1 MKWVYYAVQIGFT
14 TLVVW
19 GMSND
24 PNASVKPYDTAVIVT
39 AFMMSVI
46 PTAMLYWSV
55 EFFRWLRGKWTKTPY
70 KPVSI
75 NGGVPV
81 GLAAYYGPEA
91 KKRLNP
97 PTSKPDYQGSER
109 IDPPRI
115 RDERL

>member
-14 TLVVW
+14 TWLVW
-19 GMSND
+19 GMSNN
-24 PNASVKPYDTAVIVT
+24 PNSSLKPYEPGMIVG

-46 PTAMLYWSV
+46 PTAMLYWTV
-55 EFFRWLRGKWTKTPY
+55 EFFRWLRGKWTGTPY

-91 KKRLNP
+91 KKRLKA
-97 PTSKPDYQGSER
+97 PTSKIGYQSSEKL
-109 IDPPRI
+109 DPPKI